1 MWLFWS
7 KLWRFLWKRFEALF
21 CAFWLR
27 KWRFPIQN
35 RWTHCTTNSWS
46 WCASCYFRQAPRKHC
61 ETMIIFGPFLLNY
74 NRYLKLGIQNTT
86 TIFLLKNRLERNAI
100 FESIYIIIW
109 RKLLH
114 KTFLHNLFLKKCG
127 QCFFNRII
135 DTFIFVYTNL
145 LNEKI
150 PFCMKSSL
158 KFIRTTRV

>member
-1 MWLFWS
+1 MKKIWGAF
-7 KLWRFLWKRFEALF
+7 WRFLAQKVAVPNSKPLDT
-21 CAFWLR
+21 LS
-27 KWRFPIQN
+27 
-35 RWTHCTTNSWS
+35 TNSWS